1 MNGNLGVK
9 LDESDVLSL
18 LIWRHKWLLNRIYEI
33 NRAKSKGGTCSGQS
47 LGWIC
52 VKDLFKISYLN
63 LRFLL
68 YLCSLDWLVIDWS
81 VWLNRRLFYF
91 NLLFVDLFSFSS
103 CSWLWSWRLKAW
115 RKWLWLCCRNYQR
128 FRLLTF
134 INRNLNGLLV
144 AIDLMVRVLVSL
156 AFTAQK
162 VRLCTSEEVFTE
174 SARF

>member
-1 MNGNLGVK
+1 VF
-9 LDESDVLSL
+9 DVRVLRCQKL
-18 LIWRHKWLLNRIYEI
+18 LIRSEVIKWAIMRLCVPMFRTENERTLT
-33 NRAKSKGGTCSGQS
+33 GS
-47 LGWIC
+47 LERQTYAFATFPALI
-52 VKDLFKISYLN
+52 FKLLN

-91 NLLFVDLFSFSS
+91 NLFFVDLFSFSS

-144 AIDLMVRVLVSL
+144 AIDLMVSVLVSL